1 MTEAAMISFH
11 RQGIL
16 LLLAA
21 GIAIGMWSC
30 GGGPGGGGGGLSGS
44 ATSKNVS
51 LTGAQENP
59 PVTTPAVGNGFIS
72 VDESTGAVSG
82 TITTF
87 GINGTVAHI
96 HEGPVGV
103 NAPIIVELTQA
114 QPGSWVVPEGAMLTP
129 AQLQS
134 FKSGNLYVNVHSA
147 ANPNG
152 EIRAQIGRMVFWATL
167 TGNQETPPTGSNATG
182 VGRWI
187 FAPDTKLINGEEN
200 VSGMSTTVSHFHIAA
215 VGASAGVA
223 IGFAGGPDKW
233 TLAPTTLTDAQ
244 ATQLLAGNFYANAHS
259 VAFPGGEIR
268 GQVNLPMRC
277 TTLTGAQETPPNS
290 SAATG
295 TGCVFVNPMTKGVA
309 VRVETQG
316 IDGTVAHVHQGPP
329 GVVSPV
335 IVPLTQ
341 TSPGVWTSAAN
352 ATLTDAQLVGFLK
365 GETYL
370 NVHSAALP
378 VGEIRGQL
386 ASSQ

>member
-1 MTEAAMISFH
+1 
-11 RQGIL
+11 
-16 LLLAA
+16 
-21 GIAIGMWSC
+21 
-30 GGGPGGGGGGLSGS
+30 
-44 ATSKNVS
+44 VS

-59 PVTTPAVGNGFIS
+59 PVTTAAVGNGFIM

-87 GINGTVAHI
+87 GVTGTVAHI
-96 HEGPVGV
+96 HEGAVGV
-103 NAPIIVELTQA
+103 NAPPIVELTQV
-114 QPGSWVVPEGAMLTP
+114 QPGSWVVPDGAALTP
-129 AQLQS
+129 AQVQS

-167 TGNQETPPTGSNATG
+167 TGNQENPPTGSSATG
-182 VGRWI
+182 FGRWV
-187 FAPDTKLINGEEN
+187 FDPVTKIITGEEN
-200 VSGMSTTVSHFHIAA
+200 VSGMSTTVSHFHIAG
-215 VGASAGVA
+215 VGTNAGVA
-223 IGFAGGPDKW
+223 IGFTGGPDKW

-244 ATQLLAGNFYANAHS
+244 VTQLLAGNFYANAHS
-259 VAFPGGEIR
+259 TAFPGGEIR

-277 TTLTGAQETPPNS
+277 TTLSGVQETPPNN

-295 TGCVFVNPMTKGVA
+295 TGCAFVNPVTKGVA
-309 VRVETQG
+309 ARIETQG
-316 IDGTVAHVHQGPP
+316 IDATLAHIHQGPP

-335 IVPLTQ
+335 IVPMTQ
-341 TSPGVWTSAAN
+341 TSPGVWTTAPN
-352 ATLTDAQLVGFLK
+352 ATMTDAQLVGFLK

-386 ASSQ
+386 INTQ